1 MAIYT
6 RRVVPVMFWIVWG
19 WVCAALGS
27 LMFLPQ
33 VVRLLR
39 SANPAGLSLLMWQ
52 LNTAAAVGW
61 TVHGAH
67 WGSWN
72 VALPNAII
80 AVCAALVVHMIQTSA
95 GLPVRSVWLP
105 VFAVAS
111 VLVAI
116 EFLTTPELYGLAV
129 LIPQAFGM
137 LSQSRDLVRSQ
148 DLGGLSPLTIALSA
162 GIQYLWLTWAIGTGD
177 PSVVICASVLGVMGA
192 FNVIW
197 FALRTRG
204 HVRALA

>member
-1 MAIYT
+1 MT
-6 RRVVPVMFWIVWG
+6 FWFLWG
-19 WVCAALGS
+19 WLCAVLGS
-27 LMFLPQ
+27 MMFLPQ

-39 SANPAGLSLLMWQ
+39 HRNPAGLSLLMWQ

-61 TVHGAH
+61 TLHGAH

-72 VALPNAII
+72 VAVPNAII
-80 AVCAALVVHMIQTSA
+80 AGCAALVVHMMQTSLR
-95 GLPVRSVWLP
+95 LPVLSVWLP
-105 VFAVAS
+105 VGAVAS
-111 VLVAI
+111 ALVAI

-129 LIPQAFGM
+129 LVPQAFGL
-137 LSQSRDLVRSQ
+137 LSQSRDLLRAS
-148 DLGGLSPLTIALSA
+148 DLDGLSPATIALTA
-162 GIQYLWLTWAIGTGD
+162 GIQYLWLAWALGTGD
-177 PSVVICASVLGVMGA
+177 RSVVICASVLGVMGA